1 MDHVHVIRHKVRV
14 EGRSVRSVA
23 REMGI
28 SRNTVK
34 RYLDLP
40 APTRVEKAAR
50 PRPKWLDVE
59 PRFRALLEAAPQ
71 WTGGKQRLTGARLH
85 AMLRAEGHVVG
96 YTMVKEA
103 YAEWRRQKR
112 EVFVPLTYH
121 PGELAQVD
129 FFEVLV
135 DVAGERKKA
144 FMFVMRLMYSGR
156 DFAWL
161 YDRQDQV
168 CFLDGHVRAFAH
180 FGAVSQRVAYD
191 NLKPAVKR
199 ILMGQERL
207 LTDRFKALVS
217 HHLFEPVFCRPGE
230 GHDKGGVESRGRA
243 IRHQHLVPIP
253 AGDDL
258 ASISARL
265 LEALDLRAQTQ
276 IRHVGR
282 SIADCFAD
290 ELSHMLPAPAH
301 AFDARATRIAVTSP
315 RAMVKVEGAHYSVP
329 CRWHG
334 LDVTVHIGPSVVDI
348 VGPSGVVSHPRMGF
362 GQRVVDYRHYL
373 PELAKKPQAVRQVAA
388 ELATDLG
395 EPFGRVWRLLVDEA
409 GPAKAARVFAEILGH
424 IAERGADEV
433 ARVLVHAIEHE
444 QPMLLALAPVPA
456 SKPSNSALPSTLRD
470 IQVTA
475 GLAADYD
482 GWLLGGER

>member
-1 MDHVHVIRHKVRV
+1 MDQVHVIRHKVLV

-23 REMGI
+23 RELGV
-28 SRNTVK
+28 SRNTVA
-34 RYLDLP
+34 RYLELS
-40 APTRVEKAAR
+40 APTRVEKAPR
-50 PRPKWLDVE
+50 PRPRWSEVA
-59 PRFRALLEAAPQ
+59 PRFYALLEAAPQ
-71 WTGGKQRLTGARLH
+71 WTGGKQRLTAARLH
-85 AMLRAEGHVVG
+85 TMLRAEGFEVG
-96 YTMVKEA
+96 YSTIKEA
-103 YAEWRRQKR
+103 YAEWRRERR
-112 EVFVPLTYH
+112 EVYVPLTYH

-161 YDRQDQV
+161 YERQDQV
-168 CFLDGHVRAFAH
+168 SFLDGHVRAFGH
-180 FGAVSQRVAYD
+180 FGAVPQRIAYD

-207 LTDRFKALVS
+207 LTDRFQALVS
-217 HHLFEPVFCRPGE
+217 HHLFEPAFCRPGE
-230 GHDKGGVESRGRA
+230 GHDKGGVESRGKA

-258 ASISARL
+258 ASISAQL
-265 LEALDLRAQTQ
+265 LADLDLRAETQ
-276 IRHVGR
+276 GR
-282 SIADCFAD
+282 RDGRKIADCFK
-290 ELSHMLPAPAH
+290 EERGHMLPLPTH
-301 AFDARATRIAVTSP
+301 RFDARATRIAVTSP

-334 LDVTVHIGPSVVDI
+334 LDVTVHIGPSRVDI
-348 VGPSGVVSHPRMGF
+348 VGPTGVVSHPRMSF

-388 ELATDLG
+388 ELAKDLG

-409 GPAKAARVFAEILGH
+409 GPARAARVFAEILGH

-433 ARVLVHAIEHE
+433 AKVLVHAMEHE
-444 QPMLLALAPVPA
+444 QPMLLALAPVATPKVPTA
-456 SKPSNSALPSTLRD
+456 GLPHALRD
-470 IQVTA
+470 VQVAT

>member
-1 MDHVHVIRHKVRV
+1 MDQVHVIRHKVLV

-23 REMGI
+23 RELGL
-28 SRNTVK
+28 SRNTVA
-34 RYLDLP
+34 RYLDLSTP
-40 APTRVEKAAR
+40 ARVEKSPR
-50 PRPKWLDVE
+50 PRPRWSEAE
-59 PRFRALLEAAPQ
+59 PEFRALLESSTQ
-71 WTGGKQRLTGARLH
+71 WTGGKQRLTAARLH
-85 AMLRAEGHVVG
+85 EMLLSKGLEVG
-96 YTMVKEA
+96 YTTVKEA
-103 YAEWRRQKR
+103 YAEWRRQRR

-135 DVAGERKKA
+135 DVAGERKKT

-180 FGAVSQRVAYD
+180 FGAVPQRIAYD

-199 ILMGQERL
+199 ILIGQERL
-207 LTDRFKALVS
+207 LTDRFKALAS
-217 HHLFEPVFCRPGE
+217 HYLFEPVFCRPGE

-253 AGDDL
+253 IGEDL
-258 ASISARL
+258 ASISTRL
-265 LEALDLRAQTQ
+265 LEAIELRAQTQ
-276 IRHVGR
+276 SRHDGR
-282 SIADCFAD
+282 SIAECFTD
-290 ELSHMLPAPAH
+290 EVRRMLPLPAH
-301 AFDARATRIAVTSP
+301 VFDARATRIAVASP

-334 LDVTVHIGPSVVDI
+334 LDVTVHIGPSSVDI
-348 VGPSGVVSHPRMGF
+348 VGPSGAVSHPRMGF
-362 GQRVVDYRHYL
+362 GQRMVDYRHYL

-388 ELATDLG
+388 ELAKDLG
-395 EPFGRVWRLLVDEA
+395 EPFGQAWRLLVDEA
-409 GPAKAARVFAEILGH
+409 GPVRAARVFAEVLGH

-433 ARVLVHAIEHE
+433 ARVLVRAIEEE
-444 QPMLLALAPVPA
+444 QPMLLALAPMPA
-456 SKPSNSALPSTLRD
+456 PKGTPTELPSTLRD
-470 IQVTA
+470 IQVTG